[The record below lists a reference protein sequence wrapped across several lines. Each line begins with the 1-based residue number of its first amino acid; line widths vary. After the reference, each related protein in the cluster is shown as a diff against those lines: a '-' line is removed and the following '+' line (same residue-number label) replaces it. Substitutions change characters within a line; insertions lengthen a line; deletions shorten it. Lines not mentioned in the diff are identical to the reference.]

1 MQLMQVKVLFM
12 MSSWP
17 EKKFKNASGGFENE

>member
-1 MQLMQVKVLFM
+1 VQLMQVKVLFM